1 MQVHCWGVR
10 GSVPVPGPSTVKF
23 GGNTTCFSV
32 SIGDDHQLI
41 LDAGTGVRNIDI
53 ADRQVFLLV
62 FSHVH
67 HDHQQ
72 GLPFFPAIYFPDR
85 ALHMYAP
92 ARMKR
97 SLVDVL
103 RTELFD
109 VPTFPALLSDVRGR
123 MAFNELR
130 GVDSIRLPS
139 AEDAEEAARL
149 FGDRWPEMAHYYPR
163 AENLHLASHVSA
175 PTHPNEVGRIDCAD
189 NYAHPQNGT
198 LFYRITE
205 HATGHSVVYAT
216 DAEAFRGGNQALIKF
231 ALGAD
236 ILIHDSQY
244 TEEQYLG
251 TAPVVQG
258 FGHSDFKSAVEVA
271 AAAGVKRLVLT
282 HFDPRND
289 DAVVAKHGTRRA
301 RPCRHSREGLGGGG
315 SPRGHHLR
323 LLRLGLPSRS
333 RLPQSVG
340 YSAVSMPMR
349 RSRPSR

>member
-10 GSVPVPGPSTVKF
+10 GSVPVPGSSTVKF

-32 SIGDDHQLI
+32 NLGDNHQLI
-41 LDAGTGVRNIDI
+41 LDAGTGIRNVDI
-53 ADRQVFLLV
+53 GDRRVFLLV

-85 ALHMYAP
+85 ALHLHAP

-109 VPTFPALLSDVRGR
+109 VPTFPALLSDVKGR
-123 MAFNELR
+123 LACNELR
-130 GVDSIRLPS
+130 SVDSIRLLRAS
-139 AEDAEEAARL
+139 NATDAASL
-149 FGDRWPEMAHYYPR
+149 LGDRWQEMAHYYPA
-163 AENLHLASHVSA
+163 AENLHLTTHISA
-175 PTHPNEVGRIDCAD
+175 PAYPDEVGRIDCAD

-216 DAEAFRGGNQALIKF
+216 DTEAFRGGNQTLIRF
-231 ALGAD
+231 AEGAD
-236 ILIHDSQY
+236 ILVHDSQY

-258 FGHSDFKSAVEVA
+258 FGHSDAKSAVEVA
-271 AAAGVKRLVLT
+271 AAAGVKQLVLT
-282 HFDPRND
+282 HFDPSND
-289 DAVVAKHGTRRA
+289 DAAVAKMERGARAHAAKLAKGLRVVAA
-301 RPCRHSREGLGGGG
+301 REGT
-315 SPRGHHLR
+315 
-323 LLRLGLPSRS
+323 
-333 RLPQSVG
+333 
-340 YSAVSMPMR
+340 AIDC
-349 RSRPSR
+349 

>member
-10 GSVPVPGPSTVKF
+10 GLVPVPGPSTVKF
-23 GGNTTCFSV
+23 GGNTTCFSM

-85 ALHMYAP
+85 ALH
-92 ARMKR
+92 
-97 SLVDVL
+97 
-103 RTELFD
+103 
-109 VPTFPALLSDVRGR
+109 
-123 MAFNELR
+123 
-130 GVDSIRLPS
+130 
-139 AEDAEEAARL
+139 
-149 FGDRWPEMAHYYPR
+149 
-163 AENLHLASHVSA
+163 LASHVSA

-216 DAEAFRGGNQALIKF
+216 DTEAFRGGNQALIKF
-231 ALGAD
+231 AEGAD

-258 FGHSDFKSAVEVA
+258 FGHSDFKSVVEVA
-271 AAAGVKRLVLT
+271 AAAGVKRLRLT

-289 DAVVAKHGTRRA
+289 DAVVAKMERDARAHAGTLEKGLEVVA
-301 RPCRHSREGLGGGG
+301 AREGTTFDC
-315 SPRGHHLR
+315 
-323 LLRLGLPSRS
+323 
-333 RLPQSVG
+333 
-340 YSAVSMPMR
+340 
-349 RSRPSR
+349 